1 MTPSKISPKW
11 WQLYLTFPLLL
22 ALFVMDS
29 RLKISVRGHQA
40 VQLGTILL
48 VYGLIHWWLK
58 ANRSAL
64 SHMQMEQLNRPF
76 RVIEIP
82 PAESPE
88 LGIERRSILELSDSE
103 IRGLLSD
110 GMEMSY
116 IDSELFSNKDLHKN

>member
-1 MTPSKISPKW
+1 MTSPKISPKW
-11 WQLYLTFPLLL
+11 WQLYLTFPFLI

-29 RLKISVRGHQA
+29 RLGISIRGHQA
-40 VQLGTILL
+40 VQIGTILL
-48 VYGLIHWWLK
+48 VYGSIHWWLK

-64 SHMQMEQLNRPF
+64 LHMEMKQSNRPF

-82 PAESPE
+82 PVESPE
-88 LGIERRSILELSDSE
+88 LGYGKRSVLQLSDSE

-116 IDSELFSNKDLHKN
+116 IDSELFSNKDIHKN

>member
-48 VYGLIHWWLK
+48 VYGLIHWWMK
-58 ANRSAL
+58 ANRSAFL
-64 SHMQMEQLNRPF
+64 QMERKQSARLF

-88 LGIERRSILELSDSE
+88 LGIERRSILQLSDSE

-116 IDSELFSNKDLHKN
+116 IDSELFSNKDIHKN